1 MPKITKKTNSI
12 YSNVLYPIRSQIIL
26 PDSTQKD
33 VPTSSFQ
40 KLVYNP
46 MLIEEKSNAVGSNF
60 IILFI
65 YTLTPKY

>member
-1 MPKITKKTNSI
+1 M
-12 YSNVLYPIRSQIIL
+12 RSQIIS

-33 VPTSSFQ
+33 VLTSSFQ
-40 KLVYNP
+40 KLVYDL

-65 YTLTPKY
+65 YILTPKY